1 MAVFTWMISLI
12 MGFWSRYFDNRW
24 CVQTWIQF
32 LVWSNIY
39 LWIWTVE
46 SAEIFDCLSTSAFE
60 IYTMTVGC
68 QQQRNWIVLYNVV
81 KSWTRNLLIRK
92 VLTIRL
98 ATNFFCN
105 KRLFITKC
113 NNILVLREDSSC
125 FSSCWNTKF
134 LTPVLLNTC
143 KTKTS
148 KKCTI
153 KGVGG
158 GKSSL
163 WVR

>member
-12 MGFWSRYFDNRW
+12 MGFWSRYFDNWW
-24 CVQTWIQF
+24 CVQIWIQS

-46 SAEIFDCLSTSAFE
+46 SAEIFDCLSTSDFE

-98 ATNFFCN
+98 ATNFFCI

-125 FSSCWNTKF
+125 FSSCLNTKF
-134 LTPVLLNTC
+134 PTTVLLN
-143 KTKTS
+143 KFDSKTS

-153 KGVGG
+153 KGVVG

>member
-24 CVQTWIQF
+24 CVQTWIQS

-46 SAEIFDCLSTSAFE
+46 SAEIFDCLSTSDFE

-98 ATNFFCN
+98 ATNFFCI

-113 NNILVLREDSSC
+113 NNILVSHRVEIPNSSPP
-125 FSSCWNTKF
+125 FYWIHAKQRPPKSA
-134 LTPVLLNTC
+134 P
-143 KTKTS
+143 S
-148 KKCTI
+148 K
-153 KGVGG
+153 V
-158 GKSSL
+158 
-163 WVR
+163 